1 MADTYRRGTR
11 AVIRATAFLV
21 ARIHDLPRIGVN
33 IGVGRHVNMPETFT
47 LQQPNIG
54 WSSLPYR
61 LSRRLHPTNDDWGC
75 LIADAS
81 KVLFAI
87 QAIRD
92 ARMTPAQQTAFQNA
106 ITASLAI
113 DATWTAAADADDDPL
128 QQNGA

>member
-11 AVIRATAFLV
+11 ALIRITAALV
-21 ARIHDLPRIGVN
+21 ARIHDLPLIGTHV
-33 IGVGRHVNMPETFT
+33 GGGRHVNMPETFT
-47 LQQPNIG
+47 MQQHNPG
-54 WSSLPYR
+54 WTSIPYR

-81 KVLFAI
+81 KLLFAI
-87 QAIRD
+87 PAIRN

-106 ITASLAI
+106 IDASINI
-113 DATWTAAADADDDPL
+113 DATWIGAADTDDDPL